1 METTTYT
8 TALRRLRQEVELSL
22 TEVSRRTGIDKSQLS
37 RLESGQTIPTVERLR
52 QLGEVYGVASWK
64 ILQMMEGEHGEDRE
78 AEAPDQGRAP
88 TR

>member
-1 METTTYT
+1 MAMEKKTHT
-8 TALRRLRQEVELSL
+8 TALRRLRQDAGLSL

-64 ILQMMEGEHGEDRE
+64 ILQMMEGEHGTDW
-78 AEAPDQGRAP
+78 
-88 TR
+88 